1 MQASKD
7 HERGTRNAQPLRHP
21 ATDPVAAPLPP
32 DLALQVPG
40 HQADALTRKG
50 IEALQS
56 HASHRA
62 FINLSNAIRLLPE
75 RSELYALLAYSAL
88 NQKSPEQAVALLQAA
103 WQQDPHC
110 HALNRL
116 RWEAHRQVDTPE
128 ELQRRILAQ
137 LADIE
142 TPDELRQ
149 LIALLNELST
159 CPPTL
164 GVIHYHPREA
174 ELRGWAINLRSSEV
188 PVQLSIQADGQEYST
203 TADMPHPLLSQAGL
217 AQGCGG
223 IRIKVPASDLR
234 LRIFGNGQEL
244 LGSPLA
250 LSAPLPRTTPTH
262 STDCQQ
268 PVDVLIPVYRGL
280 RETLEC
286 IDSVLRNRKHNRTAH
301 RLIVLDDATPDEELH
316 QRLLEFASRGQIHY
330 LRHHANLGFIRSM
343 NRGMIL
349 HPQSDVVWLNA
360 DTRVHGD
367 WLDRL
372 HQVAYQ
378 ADDIASVTPFSNNGE
393 LMSFPASRVSNPMPG
408 AAEQADLDRLAS
420 TLGQPAIEIETGC
433 GFCLYIRRQALDDV
447 GYLDEMHL
455 LRGYGEETDWCL
467 RAQSRGWRHMGA
479 TNLFV
484 AHQGGVSFGE
494 EKILRVA
501 HNNALLRRRY
511 PLAESRFQAFCRH
524 DPLHEARQ
532 SLQHARLHN
541 LASSLKR
548 ERKTCQL
555 TIARESDSQAPLR
568 LEYRNQGLIVR
579 VHLHIDLEHTGLPL
593 QLDYDLPAG
602 HEKLVTDLA
611 ALPIANLIFQLHEHC
626 PRHLL
631 DLPRRLYSAYEIVA
645 CDDALLGTDDRDLLD
660 FASGACHVRLPW
672 SSLLPR
678 YKAALPQ
685 AELLLPGEA
694 RPTLPAPTKPG
705 QTLLIADSLETPGI
719 GQRWLDLARRLR
731 RQRSELLLLVAED
744 TPWANALIGTAAA
757 YRLPDIAGLSP
768 DECLRLA
775 DCRIAISLDSAPRT
789 NWAAPACAQ
798 RFGLPL
804 YAPASAI
811 ASEAGAHPLAQLPIA
826 DGLFDAIS

>member
-7 HERGTRNAQPLRHP
+7 HERGTLNAQPLRHP
-21 ATDPVAAPLPP
+21 ALDSVALTP

-40 HQADALTRKG
+40 HQADALTRRG
-50 IEALQS
+50 IEALQN
-56 HASHRA
+56 HAPHRA
-62 FINLSNAIRLLPE
+62 FLYLSNAIRLLPE
-75 RSELYALLAYSAL
+75 HSELYALLACSAL
-88 NQKSPEQAVALLQAA
+88 EQKSPEQAVALLQDA
-103 WQQDPHC
+103 WQQNPHC

-116 RWEAHRQVDTPE
+116 RWKAHQQVDTPE

-142 TPDELRQ
+142 APDELRQ
-149 LIALLNELST
+149 LIALLQGLST

-164 GVIHYHPREA
+164 GVVSYHPREA
-174 ELRGWAINLRSSEV
+174 ELRGWAIDLRSPEV
-188 PVQLSIQADGQEYST
+188 PVHLSIQADGREYST
-203 TADMPHPLLSQAGL
+203 TADMPNPLLSQAGL
-217 AQGCGG
+217 AQRCGG

-234 LRIFGNGQEL
+234 LRILGNGQEL

-250 LSAPLPRTTPTH
+250 LSAPLPHTTPTH
-262 STDCQQ
+262 ATDRQQ
-268 PVDVLIPVYRGL
+268 PVNVLIPVYRGL
-280 RETLEC
+280 GETLEC
-286 IDSVLRNRKHNRTAH
+286 LDSVLRNSKNNRTPH
-301 RLIVLDDATPDEELH
+301 RLIVLDDATPDEELR
-316 QRLLEFASRGQIHY
+316 QRLQEFASQGQIHY

-343 NRGMIL
+343 NRGMLL

-372 HQVAYQ
+372 HQAAYQ

-393 LMSFPASRVSNPMPG
+393 LMSFPASRVSNPMPS
-408 AAEQADLDRLAS
+408 AAEQAELDRLAS
-420 TLGQPAIEIETGC
+420 ALGQPAVEIETGC
-433 GFCLYIRRQALDDV
+433 GFCLYIKRQALDDV

-479 TNLFV
+479 THLFV

-511 PLAESRFQAFCRH
+511 PWAERRFQAFCKH
-524 DPLHEARQ
+524 DPLREARQ
-532 SLQHARLHN
+532 GLQHARLHN

-555 TIARESDSQAPLR
+555 TIARESESQAPLR
-568 LEYRNQGLIVR
+568 LEHRNHGQIVR
-579 VHLHIDLEHTGLPL
+579 AHLRIEHAGLPL
-593 QLDYDLPAG
+593 QLDYDLPAD
-602 HEKLVTDLA
+602 HERLVTDLS
-611 ALPIANLIFQLHEHC
+611 ALPLTNLIFQLREHC
-626 PRHLL
+626 PRQLL
-631 DLPRRLYSAYEIVA
+631 DLPQHLHSAYAIVA
-645 CDDALLGTDDRDLLD
+645 CDDTLLGTDDRDLLD
-660 FASGACHVRLPW
+660 FASGARHVRLPW

-685 AELLLPGEA
+685 AELLPPDEA
-694 RPTLPAPTKPG
+694 RPALPAPTKPG

-719 GQRWLDLARRLR
+719 GQRWLELARRLR

-744 TPWANALIGTAAA
+744 TPWASALIGTAAA

-768 DECLRLA
+768 AECLRLA
-775 DCRIAISLDSAPRT
+775 DCRIAVSLDSAPRT
-789 NWAAPACAQ
+789 GWAAPACAQ
-798 RFGLPL
+798 RLGLPL

-826 DGLFDAIS
+826 DGLSDAIS